1 MKVQGNAGISTQE
14 LTSSY
19 DELFATSDRL
29 RDSDAFY
36 RWVLDRL
43 DPQPGQRLLDVGCGE
58 GLLVKFARQRG
69 LKAFGIDLSPVGTQI
84 ARRTAAEAVIARVD
98 GERLSFPEGSF
109 DLAANVGSLEHFI
122 HPQAG
127 VQEMRRV
134 LRPGGLAALVLPNS
148 YYLADILWHV
158 WRKGY
163 SVSHNQ
169 PLERFASYREWW
181 EFLEAGGLEV
191 VRGYKYNFRFPRS
204 ASDWGWYRRH
214 PRKFLNL
221 LLAPVTPFN
230 LSYHFLFI
238 CRRVPD

>member
-1 MKVQGNAGISTQE
+1 MRVQGNEGISTQE
-14 LTSSY
+14 LTSTY

-36 RWVLDRL
+36 RWVLDKL
-43 DPQPGQRLLDVGCGE
+43 EPQPGQRLLDVGCGE

-69 LKAFGIDLSPVGTQI
+69 LQAMGIDLSPVGAQI
-84 ARRTAAEAVIARVD
+84 ARRTASEGVIALVD
-98 GERLSFPEGSF
+98 GEQLSFPEGCF

-122 HPQAG
+122 HPLAG

-134 LRPGGLAALVLPNS
+134 LRPGGRAALVLPNS

-158 WRKGY
+158 WRTGY
-163 SVSHNQ
+163 SVSHHQ
-169 PLERFASYREWW
+169 PLERFATFREWW
-181 EFLEAGGLEV
+181 EFLESGGLEV
-191 VRGYKYNFRFPRS
+191 VRGYKYNFRFPRTS
-204 ASDWGWYRRH
+204 SDWQWYRKH
-214 PRKFLNL
+214 PRKLLNL

>member
-1 MKVQGNAGISTQE
+1 MKVQGNTGISTRE

-36 RWVLDRL
+36 QWVLDKL
-43 DPQPGQRLLDVGCGE
+43 GPQPGQRLLDVGCGE

-69 LKAFGIDLSPVGTQI
+69 LQAFGIDLSPVGAKI
-84 ARRTAAEAVIARVD
+84 AHRTAAEGVIALVD
-98 GERLSFPEGSF
+98 GERMSFPEGSF
-109 DLAANVGSLEHFI
+109 DFAANVGSLEHFI

-127 VQEMRRV
+127 VHEMCRV

-158 WRKGY
+158 WRTGY

-169 PLERFASYREWW
+169 PLERFATFREWW
-181 EFLEAGGLEV
+181 EFLEEGGLEV

-204 ASDWGWYRRH
+204 ASDWQWYRQH
-214 PRKFLNL
+214 PRKLLYL

-230 LSYHFLFI
+230 LSYHFLYI
-238 CRRVPD
+238 CRRRPG